1 MSGATAERGG
11 TREVDQSDALAALE
25 EERDFLLRSLED
37 LERERS
43 IGDIDDHD
51 YTALKDD
58 YTFRAAELLR
68 AIDHAPPPLEM
79 GTQPAPGRRRLITAS
94 IAVVGMLV
102 LGGVV
107 FVQALDRRESGGP
120 LTGEDVASVRA
131 RIAQCQSRE
140 SSGGDTD
147 AALDCYDDVVSAN
160 PSDPTA
166 LTYRGWLQVRSFE
179 LGDGLADLDA
189 AIGLDQRATAPYIF
203 RASGRMRSGDAP
215 GAIADLS
222 RFYANGP
229 DDQER
234 ALADQ
239 FADLVVQAALDA
251 CIGGDATG
259 SMKPVDVAECYRNVL
274 SVDPE
279 NPSANVYLGWL
290 VARSGLVGEALPLVE
305 RGLSEDP
312 TISAGYVFRAAI
324 RASLGDHAGAVA
336 DLDRFDGM
344 GAPEEQ
350 AAAAAQVRAAIA
362 AGRDPLER

>member
-1 MSGATAERGG
+1 MSGAAAERRD
-11 TREVDQSDALAALE
+11 TREVVRPDALPVLE

-51 YTALKDD
+51 YAALKDD
-58 YTFRAAELLR
+58 YTARAAELLR
-68 AIDHAPPPLEM
+68 AICDVPPGLDVEL
-79 GTQPAPGRRRLITAS
+79 QPTHSRRRLITAS
-94 IAVVGMLV
+94 IVVVGILV

-107 FVQALDRRESGGP
+107 LGQALDRRESRGP
-120 LTGEDVASVRA
+120 LTGEDVASVRT
-131 RIAQCQSRE
+131 RIAQCESRE
-140 SSGGDTD
+140 GDGDT
-147 AALDCYDDVVSAN
+147 AGALDCYDEVVSAN
-160 PSDPTA
+160 PFNATA
-166 LTYRGWLQVRSFE
+166 LTYRGWLQVRAFDVS
-179 LGDGLADLDA
+179 DGIADLDE

-203 RASGRMRSGDAP
+203 RASGRIRSGDAP

-234 ALADQ
+234 ALADR
-239 FADLVVQAALDA
+239 FTDSVVEAALDA
-251 CIGGDATG
+251 CIGGDASG
-259 SMKPVDVAECYRNVL
+259 SMRPVDVAGCYRNVL

-290 VARSGLVGEALPLVE
+290 VARSGLVSEALPLVE
-305 RGLSEDP
+305 RGLSEGP

-324 RASLGDHAGAVA
+324 RASLGDQASALA

-344 GAPEEQ
+344 GAPEDQ

>member
-1 MSGATAERGG
+1 MSGAAAERPGP
-11 TREVDQSDALAALE
+11 REVDQRDALAALG
-25 EERDFLLRSLED
+25 EERDFLLGSLED

-51 YTALKDD
+51 YAALKDD
-58 YTFRAAELLR
+58 YTARAAELLR
-68 AIDHAPPPLEM
+68 AISDAPPGLDVEL
-79 GTQPAPGRRRLITAS
+79 QPTRSRRRLITAS
-94 IAVVGMLV
+94 IVVVGILV

-107 FVQALDRRESGGP
+107 LVQALDRRESGGP

-131 RIAQCQSRE
+131 RIAQCESRE
-140 SSGGDTD
+140 GGGD
-147 AALDCYDDVVSAN
+147 AAGALDCYDEVVSAN
-160 PSDPTA
+160 PSNATA

-179 LGDGLADLDA
+179 VGDGLADLDA
-189 AIGLDQRATAPYIF
+189 AIGLDQQGTAPYIF
-203 RASGRMRSGDAP
+203 RASGRIRSGDAP
-215 GAIADLS
+215 GAVADLS

-239 FADLVVQAALDA
+239 FTDSVVEAALDA
-251 CIGGDATG
+251 CIGGDASG
-259 SMKPVDVAECYRNVL
+259 SMRPVDVAGCYRNVL

-290 VARSGLVGEALPLVE
+290 VARSGLVSEALPLVE
-305 RGLSEDP
+305 RGLSADP
-312 TISAGYVFRAAI
+312 TISAAYVFRATI
-324 RASLGDHAGAVA
+324 RASLGDQAGAVA

-344 GAPEEQ
+344 EAPEEQ